1 MNLHPQFIGQNGA
14 EEYAILPIKEFRAL
28 TEVLEDYQDI
38 KNLRSAK
45 RAEATQKST
54 SLPDVI
60 SELDLR

>member
-14 EEYAILPIKEFRAL
+14 EEYAILPIEEFRAL

-38 KNLRSAK
+38 KDLRSAK

-54 SLPDVI
+54 SLSDVI